1 MQWEGSYVESCVT
14 GGIHRGKDDCT
25 KAVGV
30 ILCYM
35 RDNNAHMIISDACEP
50 SLYFPV
56 CCRLKPN

>member
-1 MQWEGSYVESCVT
+1 MLSLCVT
-14 GGIHRGKDDCT
+14 GGIHRGKEDCT

-30 ILCYM
+30 ILCYLQ
-35 RDNNAHMIISDACEP
+35 DNNGHMIISDACEL